1 MIVKVDFNLSTW
13 VKELLIE
20 ADSEAD
26 ALNKVRE
33 MTTRELIT
41 ELINTEAIIDSNWDI
56 SDARTE
62 VVERD
67 ITVKASNIEYDFT
80 YEKLDPAVVEYL
92 QVRLPK
98 EMTVRISGVAP
109 DDDIEDFVRDEILT
123 RTNYEVDTLDYEII
137 ESK

>member
-20 ADSEAD
+20 ADSKAD

-62 VVERD
+62 VVEHD
-67 ITVKASNIEYDFT
+67 VTVKASNIEYDFT

-92 QVRLPK
+92 KVRLPK

-123 RTNYEVDTLDYEII
+123 RTNYEVESLDYEII

>member
-92 QVRLPK
+92 KVRLPK

-123 RTNYEVDTLDYEII
+123 RTNYEVDSLDYEII
-137 ESK
+137 EIK

>member
-67 ITVKASNIEYDFT
+67 VTVKASNIEYNFT

-92 QVRLPK
+92 KVRLPK
-98 EMTVRISGVAP
+98 EMTVRISGMAP

-123 RTNYEVDTLDYEII
+123 RTNYEVDSLDYEII
-137 ESK
+137 EIK

>member
-62 VVERD
+62 VVEHD
-67 ITVKASNIEYDFT
+67 VTVKASNIEYDFT

-92 QVRLPK
+92 KVRLPK
-98 EMTVRISGVAP
+98 EMTIRISGVAL

-123 RTNYEVDTLDYEII
+123 RTNYEVDSLDYEII

>member
-67 ITVKASNIEYDFT
+67 IIVKASNIEYDFT
-80 YEKLDPAVVEYL
+80 YEKLDPAVIEYL
-92 QVRLPK
+92 KVRLPK
-98 EMTVRISGVAP
+98 EMIVRISGVAP

-123 RTNYEVDTLDYEII
+123 RTNYEVESLDYEII

>member
-67 ITVKASNIEYDFT
+67 VTVKASNIEYDFT
-80 YEKLDPAVVEYL
+80 YEKLDPAVIEYL
-92 QVRLPK
+92 KVRLPK

-137 ESK
+137 KIK

>member
-67 ITVKASNIEYDFT
+67 VTVKASNIEYDFT
-80 YEKLDPAVVEYL
+80 YEKLDPAVIEYL
-92 QVRLPK
+92 KVRLPK

-123 RTNYEVDTLDYEII
+123 RTNYEVDSLDYEII
-137 ESK
+137 KIK